1 MSRIAPP
8 RPGPPRLER
17 LSLEAEPS
25 AADSRPS
32 DEAPLGPVTWAT
44 PSSARG
50 LGAAL
55 FGFLRPAVTAVLAG
69 SLFLG
74 ACDVPRVHAETA
86 APHAIAAIAVA
97 PLGAPPAAPTVDASA
112 VLPAGLVEAGL
123 DGLQRIVP
131 TDATR
136 AERRL
141 ARLDSQFFRF
151 HYPSGGETIGAILAV
166 PPGFDATLDY
176 PVVIY
181 NRGGNSDFGA
191 MGAQHLL
198 DVHDYFLAQG
208 YVVVAAQHR
217 GTDVNEGAD
226 QFGGPKDV
234 QATLDLVDTARGIPF
249 VDRDRS
255 FMGGHSRGGMTT
267 YLALKAGAPVK
278 GAVVLAGVADLVSW
292 PAERRASLGDDLEAG
307 IYARHVPGWA
317 SADATERQRLLE
329 SRSAVAWAD
338 AIDVPVLVVHGTADE
353 RVAPEQA
360 ARLVSAVRAA
370 GGHAEHVVL
379 PGADHGLAG
388 FEPEVGRR
396 IDAFFDARL
405 APER

>member
-17 LSLEAEPS
+17 RPVEADP
-25 AADSRPS
+25 AATRAPIS
-32 DEAPLGPVTWAT
+32 EAAPLGPVAWTA
-44 PSSARG
+44 PPAARG
-50 LGAAL
+50 LGATL
-55 FGFLRPAVTAVLAG
+55 FGLLRPAVSAVLAG
-69 SLFLG
+69 SLFFG
-74 ACDVPRVHAETA
+74 ACDAPPVHAETA
-86 APHAIAAIAVA
+86 APHASAALAVA
-97 PLGAPPAAPTVDASA
+97 PLGAPPAAPVVDASA
-112 VLPAGLVEAGL
+112 ALPPGLAEAGI

-131 TDATR
+131 TEATR

-151 HYPSGGETIGAILAV
+151 QYPSGGETIGAILAL

-176 PVVIY
+176 PVVVY

-217 GTDVNEGAD
+217 GTDANEGAD

-234 QATLDLVDTARGIPF
+234 QATLELVDAARGLPF
-249 VDRDRS
+249 VDPERS

-267 YLALKAGAPVK
+267 YLALRAGAPVK

-307 IYARHVPGWA
+307 IYARHIPGWG
-317 SADATERQRLLE
+317 SADSAERQRLLE

-338 AIDVPVLVVHGTADE
+338 AIDVPVLVVHGSADE
-353 RVAPEQA
+353 RVAPDQA
-360 ARLVSAVRAA
+360 ARLVSAMRSA
-370 GGHAEHVVL
+370 GGHADHVVL

-396 IDAFFDARL
+396 IDAFFDARI
-405 APER
+405 APGP